1 MARFRNSW
9 IVGILMVA
17 WGLFALGLTGLCIVI
32 AAPFM
37 GGKRAFFSIGPRWAR
52 HLFRLCGVPLRV
64 RGWEAL
70 PEDIRAERRPV
81 IFMSNHESNLD
92 PPVLIAAIPIPA
104 VYISKKELKWV
115 PLVGWAAQL
124 GGVIFIDRSNRERA
138 IHSIQKAAQEI
149 RDGKS
154 VVIFPEGTRT
164 RTGALGRFK
173 KGGFAMA
180 LDAGVPIVPLATVGG
195 FTVMPPGTIRI
206 HEGTYTLAFGSPVDP
221 AEFSDRD
228 ALMHEVE
235 TRIARLV
242 QEVRSQDAEAPSKR
256 SEADPLQGDANALGV
271 GVPDR

>member
-1 MARFRNSW
+1 M
-9 IVGILMVA
+9 
-17 WGLFALGLTGLCIVI
+17 
-32 AAPFM
+32 
-37 GGKRAFFSIGPRWAR
+37 
-52 HLFRLCGVPLRV
+52 

-138 IHSIQKAAQEI
+138 IHSIQRAAQEI

-173 KGGFAMA
+173 KGGFPMA

-195 FTVMPPGTIRI
+195 FQTLPPGAR
-206 HEGTYTLAFGSPVDP
+206 GVRPGRYAVRFGVPVDP
-221 AEFSDRD
+221 ARFPERD
-228 ALMHEVE
+228 AL
-235 TRIARLV
+235 L
-242 QEVRSQDAEAPSKR
+242 QEVRTRIQDLIAAARASG
-256 SEADPLQGDANALGV
+256 A
-271 GVPDR
+271 